1 LVGSTNGMDPVGL
14 KSGRSGHK
22 IRVEVDASLAAR
34 GAISAE
40 VVNYVAQ
47 CIDIIKV
54 YKRNLTGASSFKL
67 STPTA

>member
-1 LVGSTNGMDPVGL
+1 MVG
-14 KSGRSGHK
+14 SGHK

-34 GAISAE
+34 MSISAE

-54 YKRNLTGASSFKL
+54 YKRNLAGACVIL
-67 STPTA
+67 STFIILMNLP